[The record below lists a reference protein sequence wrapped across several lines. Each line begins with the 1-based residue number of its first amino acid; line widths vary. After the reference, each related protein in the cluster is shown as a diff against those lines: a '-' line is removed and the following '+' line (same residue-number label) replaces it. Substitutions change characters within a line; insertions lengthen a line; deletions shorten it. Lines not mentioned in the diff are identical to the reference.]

1 MMQRMSLTLA
11 VNGKPQEVPTGS
23 LLPELLKT
31 LGLADAQV
39 ALEINGELV
48 PKRKWPVR
56 ELSAGDR
63 IEVVTL
69 VGGG

>member
-11 VNGKPQEVPTGS
+11 VNGKSQEVPTGS
-23 LLPELLKT
+23 LLPDLLKT

-39 ALEINGELV
+39 ALEINGELI
-48 PKRKWPVR
+48 PKRNWPVR